1 MKHIAKKI
9 SCIAL
14 TAALL
19 AGGMPV
25 QVLADSP
32 KTQQEQLGEVLPQ
45 EVLPEEIQPETPEQE
60 GTGSVLPDGESQMQE
75 ETHKPQEPPQEV
87 PQEQP
92 QEQTEEAPQEPA
104 EEETAEPE
112 EPGRQVPQAGTRVL
126 LEDDFQDAGGWKV
139 NKPDAVKIG
148 GGQAVIKGAGPN
160 NAMIS
165 NGMIMKPT
173 EQQMDRDL
181 TAIMPLPILLCSIT
195 IVITMKVVSC

>member
-75 ETHKPQEPPQEV
+75 EKSVTSKSLV
-87 PQEQP
+87 
-92 QEQTEEAPQEPA
+92 
-104 EEETAEPE
+104 
-112 EPGRQVPQAGTRVL
+112 
-126 LEDDFQDAGGWKV
+126 
-139 NKPDAVKIG
+139 
-148 GGQAVIKGAGPN
+148 
-160 NAMIS
+160 
-165 NGMIMKPT
+165 
-173 EQQMDRDL
+173 
-181 TAIMPLPILLCSIT
+181 
-195 IVITMKVVSC
+195 

>member
-32 KTQQEQLGEVLPQ
+32 KTQQEQPGEVLPQ
-45 EVLPEEIQPETPEQE
+45 EVLPEEIQPEPPEQE

-87 PQEQP
+87 PQEQ
-92 QEQTEEAPQEPA
+92 TTGTDTGTDRRSTTGTSGRRDCRTGRT
-104 EEETAEPE
+104 ETAGAS
-112 EPGRQVPQAGTRVL
+112 GRYARA
-126 LEDDFQDAGGWKV
+126 AGG
-139 NKPDAVKIG
+139 
-148 GGQAVIKGAGPN
+148 
-160 NAMIS
+160 
-165 NGMIMKPT
+165 
-173 EQQMDRDL
+173 
-181 TAIMPLPILLCSIT
+181 
-195 IVITMKVVSC
+195 

>member
-32 KTQQEQLGEVLPQ
+32 KTQQEQPGEALPQ

-87 PQEQP
+87 PQEVP
-92 QEQTEEAPQEPA
+92 QEQPQAQPEEAPQEQPQEQA

-112 EPGRQVPQAGTRVL
+112 EPGRQVPQAGVRVL
-126 LEDDFQDAGGWKV
+126 LEDNFQDASGWKV

-165 NGMIMKPT
+165 LSLIH
-173 EQQMDRDL
+173 
-181 TAIMPLPILLCSIT
+181 I
-195 IVITMKVVSC
+195 

>member
-60 GTGSVLPDGESQMQE
+60 GTGSVLPDGGSQMQE
-75 ETHKPQEPPQEV
+75 GT
-87 PQEQP
+87 
-92 QEQTEEAPQEPA
+92 TTRSA
-104 EEETAEPE
+104 
-112 EPGRQVPQAGTRVL
+112 AGTTTGTDRRSATGTSGRR
-126 LEDDFQDAGGWKV
+126 DCRTGRTGTAGASGRYARAAGG
-139 NKPDAVKIG
+139 
-148 GGQAVIKGAGPN
+148 
-160 NAMIS
+160 
-165 NGMIMKPT
+165 
-173 EQQMDRDL
+173 
-181 TAIMPLPILLCSIT
+181 
-195 IVITMKVVSC
+195 